1 MPNPPLENMFKHVY
15 TDPHPLVQEQ
25 QAWLENY
32 EGSFEEGD
40 K

>member
-1 MPNPPLENMFKHVY
+1 MFKHVY

-32 EGSFEEGD
+32 EASFEEGD